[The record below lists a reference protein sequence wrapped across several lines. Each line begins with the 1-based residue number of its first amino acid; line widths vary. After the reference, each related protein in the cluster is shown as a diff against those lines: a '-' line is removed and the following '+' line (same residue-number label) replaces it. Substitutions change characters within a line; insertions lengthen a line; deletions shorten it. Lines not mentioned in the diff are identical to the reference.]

1 MEKKNDNDDE
11 LISPEVILS
20 AIEGNEKAVQEVLDF
35 YDRLIH
41 AKFKY
46 ISRRKGVNI
55 SYMPLDDMKQEVR
68 VVLYKA
74 IQKFDT

>member
-1 MEKKNDNDDE
+1 MEKKNDKDDE

-41 AKFKY
+41 AKFK
-46 ISRRKGVNI
+46 
-55 SYMPLDDMKQEVR
+55 
-68 VVLYKA
+68 
-74 IQKFDT
+74 

>member
-1 MEKKNDNDDE
+1 MKNMNEEE
-11 LISPEVILS
+11 LLAPEIILS
-20 AIEGNEKAVQEVLDF
+20 AIEGNEEAVREVLDF

>member
-1 MEKKNDNDDE
+1 MEKKNDDE

-20 AIEGNEKAVQEVLDF
+20 AIDGNENAVQEVLDY

-55 SYMPLDDMKQEVR
+55 PYMPLDDMKQEVR

>member
-1 MEKKNDNDDE
+1 MKKMNEEE
-11 LISPEVILS
+11 LLAPEIILS
-20 AIEGNEKAVQEVLDF
+20 AIEGNEEAVREVLDF

>member
-1 MEKKNDNDDE
+1 M
-11 LISPEVILS
+11 
-20 AIEGNEKAVQEVLDF
+20 LDF